1 MTSCGF
7 LPEIPDGQCEVC
19 CADPGCRSHLCNS
32 VGEDESSGA
41 DFEMGASLVSGY
53 SRQLLRPRV

>member
-53 SRQLLRPRV
+53 SSSF